1 MKHACTWSL
10 VCGKGVAGQCC
21 HFCSQNG
28 TGTCSSCISYPEQCG
43 HYSEKE
49 EGRDE

>member
-1 MKHACTWSL
+1 MKHACTWSIA
-10 VCGKGVAGQCC
+10 CGNGVAGQCC

-28 TGTCSSCISYPEQCG
+28 AGTCQGCTSHPEQCG

-49 EGRDE
+49 EGKDE